1 MAICKLLPR
10 NLVLQMPLTLTDY
23 AWQKA
28 TLMQKFNFYIAK
40 VPFLKRRILKSIGT
54 NNLYIKCAG
63 LESDRNPDAERKTSI
78 YPVIIDKPDFAK
90 IRQACKAKQVSVYS
104 AIQTAASQ
112 AICEMIVQEA
122 SKRRIP
128 VDELTDTSVM
138 CAATVNRDDVTSRDD
153 RSYISPTAYV
163 ISHVIDVQAYS
174 NDSATF
180 WQRAQAAH
188 RNIRRNVDVRT
199 MRSVTSVSAI
209 LGRLDRVFSTR
220 ASYPIELT
228 NLGNCNYLNRERA
241 AGVKVTA
248 HFSSPAL
255 HHAGPVFAN
264 STTAVNDRLCWS
276 VAYFSNVT
284 TKEPAVRYLHRSVE
298 ILLENCQ

>member
-1 MAICKLLPR
+1 
-10 NLVLQMPLTLTDY
+10 MPLTLMDY
-23 AWQKA
+23 AWRKA
-28 TLMQKFNFYIAK
+28 TLMQKVYFFTAK
-40 VPFLKRRILKSIGT
+40 IPLLKQWILQQICTDYSAE
-54 NNLYIKCAG
+54 NLYVKYAG
-63 LESDRNPDAERKTSI
+63 LESDRNPEAERKTSL
-78 YPVIIDKPDFAK
+78 YPVIIDKPNFAK

-128 VDELTDTSVM
+128 VEELTKTSVM
-138 CAATVNRDDVTSRDD
+138 CAATANRDDVTPRDH

-163 ISHVIDVQAYS
+163 IPHVIAVQAYS
-174 NDSATF
+174 NSSATF

-188 RNIRRNVDVRT
+188 RNIRRNVDARQMVG
-199 MRSVTSVSAI
+199 VTSVSVV
-209 LGRLDRVFSTR
+209 LGRLNRVFSTR